1 MNHWFS
7 GEDHIVVV
15 LDEVSVNISC
25 GLHPWERHPE
35 RPTRLVITARLY
47 APLTAPRAADAPI
60 VDYDLVRNR
69 ILALEGE
76 GHIDLLET
84 IADRI
89 ADTCFA
95 DSRVEACALSI
106 RKPDIYNESRGAGI
120 DLFRTRAGWSRKADA

>member
-1 MNHWFS
+1 MMDFFS

-35 RPTRLVITARLY
+35 RPTRLLITARLY
-47 APLTAPRAADAPI
+47 APLTTPRAAEVAI
-60 VDYDLVRNR
+60 VDYDLIRNR

-89 ADTCFA
+89 AETCFK
-95 DSRVEACALSI
+95 DLRVQACALSI

-120 DLFRTRAGWSRKADA
+120 EVFRTRSRWSAQK